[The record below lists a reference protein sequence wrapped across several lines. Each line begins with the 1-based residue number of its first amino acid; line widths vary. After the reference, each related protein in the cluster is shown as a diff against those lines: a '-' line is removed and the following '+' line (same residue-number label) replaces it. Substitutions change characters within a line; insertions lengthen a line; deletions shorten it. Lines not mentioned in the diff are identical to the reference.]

1 MFAHLGLVGVVGA
14 PVVEVVAEAGHK
26 EAEHL
31 EVIHEPGRKK
41 CYIILS
47 KGIRIVIVLQSGTL
61 SNIHCLPVHL
71 AGLHHGEH
79 GLTHVEGVAPVVVLH
94 RPVVLLHAQRP
105 PTHNLLTCE
114 RVNGVTLKI
123 LAL

>member
-41 CYIILS
+41 CFIILS
-47 KGIRIVIVLQSGTL
+47 KSKGSRIVL
-61 SNIHCLPVHL
+61 
-71 AGLHHGEH
+71 
-79 GLTHVEGVAPVVVLH
+79 
-94 RPVVLLHAQRP
+94 
-105 PTHNLLTCE
+105 
-114 RVNGVTLKI
+114 
-123 LAL
+123 